1 MALAHGLPN
10 VLHLEFESTFT
21 SMPAQSSLTDLPS
34 RIGSKNNSLY
44 LFPLSFPTY
53 NVMRDATKSRL
64 ADINESKLFNV
75 STLYSER
82 VVFAEPL
89 VVSLARDFPIS
100 LHLEFEPSSLLGLL
114 KESFFLKSGSL

>member
-34 RIGSKNNSLY
+34 RIGSKSNSLY
-44 LFPLSFPTY
+44 LFPLLFPTY
-53 NVMRDATKSRL
+53 NVVRDATKSRL

-75 STLYSER
+75 FTLYSER
-82 VVFAEPL
+82 VVFAEPFSEGL
-89 VVSLARDFPIS
+89 P
-100 LHLEFEPSSLLGLL
+100 PSSVTHLH
-114 KESFFLKSGSL
+114 FL